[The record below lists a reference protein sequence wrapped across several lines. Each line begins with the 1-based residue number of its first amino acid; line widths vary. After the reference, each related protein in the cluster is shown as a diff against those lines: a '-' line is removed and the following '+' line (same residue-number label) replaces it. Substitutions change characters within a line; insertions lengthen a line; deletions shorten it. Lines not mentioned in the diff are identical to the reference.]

1 MSDDAAGQPQ
11 PRWETS
17 RVEAFSDGVFAIAIT
32 LLVLEITIEPDQYD
46 HLARAL
52 VNEWP
57 AYLAYVTSFLTVG
70 SVWIAHHTLFTHL
83 RYVDPVLL
91 RINLL
96 LLLVAAFLPFPTAV
110 MAQAFDFS
118 DRAERVAIVFYGGT
132 ALVIEILLR
141 SAIRYAQARPELHM
155 PGTVH
160 GEPAVMAPAA
170 RHGWREAFGTVVYGI
185 AILIG
190 IFVFPKAAAAA
201 YLLVALRGVLVA
213 GNEGRLT
220 LRLRSR

>member
-1 MSDDAAGQPQ
+1 MSDDPGETPQ

-32 LLVLEITIEPDQYD
+32 LLVLEITIEPDQYE

-52 VNEWP
+52 LNEWP

-70 SVWIAHHTLFTHL
+70 SVWIAHHSLFTHL

-110 MAQAFDFS
+110 MAQAFHSTDN
-118 DRAERVAIVFYGGT
+118 AERVAIVFYGGT
-132 ALVIEILLR
+132 ALLIEVLLR
-141 SAIRYAQARPELHM
+141 SAIRYAQARPQLHM
-155 PGTVH
+155 PGIVH
-160 GEPAVMAPAA
+160 GEPAVMAPTAP
-170 RHGWREAFGTVVYGI
+170 HGWREAFGTVVYGVG
-185 AILIG
+185 ILIG

-201 YLLVALRGVLVA
+201 YLLVALRGVLVV
-213 GNEGRLT
+213 GREGRLS
-220 LRLRSR
+220 LRLGHR